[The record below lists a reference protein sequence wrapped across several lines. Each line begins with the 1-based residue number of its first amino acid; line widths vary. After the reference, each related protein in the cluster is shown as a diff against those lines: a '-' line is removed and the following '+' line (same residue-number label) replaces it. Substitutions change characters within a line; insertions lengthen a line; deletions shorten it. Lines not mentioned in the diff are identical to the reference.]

1 MRGIKGARE
10 LLHEERRTHC
20 QWIWSGGSVNHQ
32 LEEGNNYERVYR
44 VAFVEQVCF
53 TPSVSDLK
61 PAGQPYVPC
70 PEDARD
76 KQGDNAR

>member
-1 MRGIKGARE
+1 MRKGA
-10 LLHEERRTHC
+10 HTVN
-20 QWIWSGGSVNHQ
+20 GYGVVGVNHQ

-76 KQGDNAR
+76 KPGDNAR

>member
-1 MRGIKGARE
+1 MPGSCCMRKGA
-10 LLHEERRTHC
+10 HTAN
-20 QWIWSGGSVNHQ
+20 GYGVVGVNHQ